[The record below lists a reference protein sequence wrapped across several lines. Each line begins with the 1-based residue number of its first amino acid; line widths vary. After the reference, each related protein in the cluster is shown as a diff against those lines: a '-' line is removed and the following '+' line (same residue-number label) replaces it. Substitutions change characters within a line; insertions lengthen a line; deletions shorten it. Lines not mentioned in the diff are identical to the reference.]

1 MTFGKWLKI
10 KLKQNKIQQ
19 KTLAKEICVSE
30 NTITSWVS
38 DSREPS
44 IRNFKWIVKYIAM
57 KEQVPEYDVYNEASS
72 FF

>member
-30 NTITSWVS
+30 NTVTSWVS
-38 DSREPS
+38 DNREPS
-44 IRNFKWIVKYIAM
+44 IRNFKWIVKFIAM
-57 KEQVPEYDVYNEASS
+57 KEQVPEYDIYNEASS

>member
-10 KLKQNKIQQ
+10 KLRQNKIQQ

-30 NTITSWVS
+30 NTVTSWVT
-38 DSREPS
+38 DNREPS
-44 IRNFKWIVKYIAM
+44 IRNFKWIVKFIAM
-57 KEQVPEYDVYNEASS
+57 QEQVPEYDVYNEASS